1 MNVKTLHKVS
11 YGIYIVSSKKNDKY
25 NGQIVNTV
33 FQITAD
39 PPQMG
44 ISINKENLTHEYIES
59 SKVFSIG
66 ILSRNTP
73 PKFIGQFGFR
83 TGRDIDKFKG
93 VNFKLGK
100 TGVPIIIENTI
111 GYIECEVLN
120 SIDCG
125 THTMFIGKVVDAE
138 ITDDKSE
145 PLTYDYYHKELKLK
159 VPKTATT
166 YIDEKQEQT

>member
-1 MNVKTLHKVS
+1 MNLKALHLVS
-11 YGIYIVSSKKNDKY
+11 YGIYVVTSRKDEKI

-33 FQITAD
+33 FQITAH

-44 ISINKENLTHEYIES
+44 ISINKQNLTHEYIKS
-59 SKVFSIG
+59 SKVFTIN
-66 ILSRNTP
+66 ILTKTTP

-83 TGRDIDKFKG
+83 SGREIDKFKD

-100 TGVPIIIENTI
+100 TGAPIIIDNI
-111 GYIECEVLN
+111 LGFIECEVVN

-125 THTMFIGKVVDAE
+125 THTLFIGKVLEAE
-138 ITDDKSE
+138 IMVESGE

-166 YIDEKQEQT
+166 YLPENK